1 MSDLQ
6 ILSGIASMLSG
17 YIQLHCGISCY
28 HWNILVYLA
37 WFSSLTHLSCLT
49 FLRNY
54 LYNRPGQR
62 AWRLSL
68 MFLLVGMLVAG
79 LLPTGNF
86 NWESPPPSLGLH
98 NYVICYWRRADD
110 ANAEIYTTMI
120 MSVLF
125 LLFGFFSRFIRL
137 FRSLSFKIIQQL
149 KDRISTWL
157 RKYLEQR
164 HQKISTGLG
173 PLSILHRTLYYRP
186 QLVLFLMGRVFA
198 DMWTSMIFEVW
209 FLY

>member
-17 YIQLHCGISCY
+17 YIQLQCGISCY

-54 LYNRPGQR
+54 LYNRSGKR

-86 NWESPPPSLGLH
+86 NWENPPPSLKLQ
-98 NYVICYWRRADD
+98 NYVICYWRHADD

-120 MSVLF
+120 ISVLF

-164 HQKISTGLG
+164 HQKISTGFG
-173 PLSILHRTLYYRP
+173 PLSILRRTLYYRP

-209 FLY
+209 FLC